1 MMQLGSS
8 LPPQDAL
15 EAIVGTREMSAEPLV
30 EYFRPLL
37 DWLEAEN
44 ELGERGMVPITYLKV
59 LCFIWFILGSVVSP
73 GVTL

>member
-1 MMQLGSS
+1 MMQLGAS

-15 EAIVGTREMSAEPLV
+15 EAIVRTREMSAEPLV

-44 ELGERGMVPITYLKV
+44 EGHPIGWEDNCPEDLVP
-59 LCFIWFILGSVVSP
+59 
-73 GVTL
+73 

>member
-15 EAIVGTREMSAEPLV
+15 EAITGSREMSAEPLV

-37 DWLEAEN
+37 DWLEDQNRGQPIGWEDECPP
-44 ELGERGMVPITYLKV
+44 ELVP
-59 LCFIWFILGSVVSP
+59 
-73 GVTL
+73 